1 VRDVLCAFLST
12 KILDAEFCV
21 FCVFAVIN
29 SCSSCCACL
38 IEAKS
43 ERDDV
48 VDSLLVKQFVTEQS
62 TGAAAQL
69 TTARRTIQRSQ
80 TDTADQEISKV
91 IASVSTA
98 ALPVACNSYPAVFGG
113 SNNDDDDDNSNN
125 NNSNND
131 DVYDLEVDQRKH
143 IIILLYLLSGCK
155 VVTSEAVIAPVM
167 SL

>member
-1 VRDVLCAFLST
+1 MRPFSCVHRLLSLTFVREFLSAFLST

-38 IEAKS
+38 TEAES

-62 TGAAAQL
+62 TGATAQL
-69 TTARRTIQRSQ
+69 TAARRTIQRSE
-80 TDTADQEISKV
+80 TDTADQEVPQV

-98 ALPVACNSYPAVFGG
+98 ALPVACDSYQAVL
-113 SNNDDDDDNSNN
+113 
-125 NNSNND
+125 
-131 DVYDLEVDQRKH
+131 VVAIMTMMMIIV
-143 IIILLYLLSGCK
+143 IIII
-155 VVTSEAVIAPVM
+155 VIM
-167 SL
+167 MKFKT